1 MKIRYAGRPG
11 GADLTEQQK
20 MLMLLTSLLD
30 AVKRYV
36 ASQDSIASE

>member
-1 MKIRYAGRPG
+1 MKIHYTGRTVD
-11 GADLTEQQK
+11 ADLTEQQK